1 MTAMELVIF
10 IVALAVLGIAANLW
24 GVDST
29 DGSTDP
35 RAPVRPNGLS

>member
-1 MTAMELVIF
+1 MELVIF
-10 IVALAVLGIAANLW
+10 IIATAVLGIAANFW

-35 RAPVRPNGLS
+35 RAPIRPVGLS